1 MDSHL
6 VLAVELY
13 DENDASLFVFTADA
27 ISITEKG
34 MVASFP
40 TVEIRDAFVRDT
52 NKVPFVCCAAIEA
65 DEGDE
70 RFAVMLQGFRVVNV
84 HPLTTGEMESWVKN
98 FE

>member
-13 DENDASLFVFTADA
+13 DENDSSLFVFTADG
-27 ISITEKG
+27 ITVTEKG
-34 MVASFP
+34 MIASFP
-40 TVEIRDAFVRDT
+40 TAEIRNAFVRDT

-65 DEGDE
+65 EADDE
-70 RFAVMLQGFRVVNV
+70 RWAVMLQGFRAVNV
-84 HPLTTGEMESWVKN
+84 HPITTAEMESWVKN

>member
-13 DENDASLFVFTADA
+13 DENDNNLFVFVADG
-27 ISITEKG
+27 ISVTEKG
-34 MVASFP
+34 LIASFP
-40 TVEIRDAFVRDT
+40 TSEIRDGFARDT
-52 NKVPFVCCAAIEA
+52 NKVPFVCCAKIEP
-65 DEGDE
+65 EPGDE

-84 HPLTTGEMESWVKN
+84 HPVTTTEMEAWVTT